1 MTKQFYKILFLVF
14 LSYNFVAQN
23 CTLKSG
29 SKAGAIVLM
38 NNQNTLQSLT
48 FPYYNKLVLVHF
60 WSSSVAKSKLFIP
73 RAIDLEERYSTSAY
87 RNAEGFEVITVAVQ
101 SDKTAWKQDL
111 ADLKMDKTMN
121 LIASKGYN
129 DMSVC
134 NFKITQLPVTLL
146 IDEIGS
152 VILINPTQLE
162 IEEILDAKKNA
173 PQNTRDLKGMLLF
186 SENTKDVAKNQK
198 MVLMNKF
205 SDTISRTITDNR
217 GQFTFTAV
225 KFLTEYIVKFDT
237 TGDMSGK
244 QKACLS
250 TFSGNIFVNLTKAG
264 GKYEYFLTL
273 ADIAN
278 LSGINKEN
286 NATKNAIT
294 FNANITFKKNT
305 AELEPASLLELDKV
319 SVMLTK
325 TKEYTV
331 EIISHTD
338 SKGDDAD
345 NLELSKKRS
354 SAVKTYLV
362 TKGIAP
368 TRMKTIGKGEMEI
381 KNKCKNNVPCTDEE
395 HAENV
400 RTELKFYKP

>member
-305 AELEPASLLELDKV
+305 
-319 SVMLTK
+319 
-325 TKEYTV
+325 
-331 EIISHTD
+331 
-338 SKGDDAD
+338 
-345 NLELSKKRS
+345 
-354 SAVKTYLV
+354 
-362 TKGIAP
+362 
-368 TRMKTIGKGEMEI
+368 
-381 KNKCKNNVPCTDEE
+381 
-395 HAENV
+395 
-400 RTELKFYKP
+400 

>member
-1 MTKQFYKILFLVF
+1 MNKRFYKILFLVLF
-14 LSYNFVAQN
+14 SCTVVAQN

-48 FPYYNKLVLVHF
+48 FPYFNKLVLVHF

-73 RAIDLEERYSTSAY
+73 RAIDLQERYSASAY

-111 ADLKMDKTMN
+111 LDMKMNNTMN
-121 LIASKGYN
+121 LIAIKGYN

-134 NFKITQLPVTLL
+134 NFKITQLPVNLL
-146 IDEIGS
+146 IDEAGS

-162 IEEILDAKKNA
+162 IEEVLDAKKNA

-186 SENTKDVAKNQK
+186 SDSPKDIVKNQK

-205 SDTISRTITDNR
+205 GDTISRTISDNR

-225 KFLTEYIVKFDT
+225 KFLTDYIVKFDT
-237 TGDMSGK
+237 TGDMAGK

-250 TFSGNIFVNLTKAG
+250 TFGGNVFVSLAKSS

-278 LSGINKEN
+278 LSGINKESN
-286 NATKNAIT
+286 TTKNAIT
-294 FNANITFKKNT
+294 FNANINFKKNT
-305 AELEPASLLELDKV
+305 AELEQTSFPELDKV
-319 SVMLTK
+319 SMMLTK

-338 SKGDDAD
+338 SRGDDAD

-354 SAVKTYLV
+354 SAVKIYLAA
-362 TKGIAP
+362 KGIAP

-381 KNKCKNNVPCTDEE
+381 KNKCKNKVPCTDEE